1 MADVTLTLGANTRE
15 IESAINRLSKKKVNL
30 GGINS
35 KNFTVP
41 LGRIQGQLG
50 EFNKSL
56 QASNAR
62 VLAFGASAGAIFA
75 VQQAFSSLVRSTI
88 DVEKKLAEINVVL
101 GTSQKSL
108 KSFGNELFNAAANA
122 GMGFD
127 AAAEAATEFSR
138 QGLGLEKTLQRVNDA
153 LVLSRLTGLSV
164 ADSVNAITAAI
175 NGYNL
180 TLKEQ
185 ENLTSR
191 IIAVDQ
197 AFAVSGAD
205 IAEAMRRVAS
215 TAQGA
220 GVSLNELI
228 SIVTA
233 AQQKTARGGAVIG
246 NSFKT
251 IFTRLQRPRTLEALD
266 QLGIKVTDATG
277 AMLPAMQVLSNLAKQ
292 FDGLTHA
299 QRSNVA
305 QLVGGVFQI
314 NVLKAA
320 IGDLSS
326 QYSIYGNALEIAN
339 GATDE
344 ANQRNAELNKTMSA
358 QLNELVQN
366 VTRVAAAFGELTIGP
381 ALEKIIGGLNTL
393 FAATPEGEA
402 EGMGSKIG
410 KGILRGIGN
419 VLSGPG
425 LIMLGVGL
433 FKLFQFLGKQA
444 KDAVSTI
451 MQMGKATEKRMALE
465 NKVLETLQQEPAI
478 LDKIVKGEMSISKLH
493 DEILKDISNENTLLK
508 AQEQIAKNIAASL
521 AKRTTLQQS
530 GSGTALVPKRR
541 SGGYIPNY
549 ADQLEMERREA
560 MRRGASPRVRGYY
573 DPKVKIKGKRGAIVN
588 TEEDIIHNF
597 RGGES
602 AVLPRYNKGGVP
614 KHSKV
619 AHGGKPVIIP
629 DGLVGIISVG
639 GSIAKD
645 ENGGLTLT
653 PAVLK
658 KAGLV
663 DAANTVNVKGVSH
676 FRPKPLANNLQSDA
690 VFRDIAG
697 PALGGAAVEIARKL
711 LGNTPDE
718 IPSLKRLG
726 DIVTK
731 DKAAYPQMAGR
742 IFESALVASI
752 KDPKADSNRTGNETW
767 DFKGKKDFNN
777 RKTAIR
783 KMFSNGDDLLNQ
795 RFIDSKYN
803 VSSAS
808 YTESMARKLLK
819 TPRVRTL
826 IRNASGAPTPKKA
839 QGYIPNFASGL
850 GAAIGREHDA
860 GIPYNQMR
868 VHTAADG
875 HPIAVTNKKDEPN
888 GLKDVRGMNRGYI
901 PNFAAPKPPP
911 MGSSGPDFSQ
921 KKFEKAGN
929 NAAMAGMALAMLA
942 PAITNMTGAGDTASK
957 AINNSVTAIGAAG
970 MVFSMM
976 PNKAGALIAG
986 MIAAGAVLHNVAKYL
1001 STKHLEKFS
1010 KAAEAGK
1017 ERLEKFNA
1025 ANQAVSMA
1033 LSELHGE
1040 LKKSKPDAARVSQFQ
1055 KAYASAMAD
1064 LPAAVRRQVLS
1075 ARTLSDAQDA
1085 LAKAQ
1090 LDAVKLQKSR
1100 ETAGRLAKGVEGTT
1114 GFGNAYGLGVRS
1126 QGESGMSRAGKNL
1139 ATTTGMGAA
1148 GAAIGGGAITAIAA
1162 TKMGA
1167 SIGTVI
1173 APGLGTAIGA
1183 AVGVAIGT
1191 AIALKAESAEASVFG
1206 SGEDAINVESF
1217 TSDMAKGMDFEK
1229 FSKDATSGMDL
1240 MNMSGVDLSNALK
1253 QTYGASQELANM
1265 MLNIGEN
1272 DMNVLKNS
1280 LQIMAEDAQRAR
1292 EEAEAMSNLLVQ
1304 QAAAMDLVNQAL
1316 ATNKQRL
1323 DSLLD
1328 TLTKVTN
1335 ARAAF
1340 DMEQDKASRKYW
1352 TAAAKSVRE
1361 LNKVFLTDEGNAEAA
1376 SQMKD
1381 AAANN
1386 KLLDN
1391 LGKIQLKTRDG
1402 MIKAAEGTGGEGGLD
1417 SQVLLDIRKLQERAV
1432 NNGMSNV
1439 DMLTELKQIDDGN
1452 GKKLGDNAAL
1462 MAQMTGLLNDQNSEM
1477 KTANLTAETQLQ
1489 INKMQL
1495 AAQKKQIQISRDIK
1509 TMGGLN
1515 TFMDPEGA
1523 GKKKAE
1529 DFEKGLEGFGVG
1541 AARGDDMQKGRGA
1554 VQLLRSAMD
1563 AGVDIMGPDGA
1574 AFKQQAIDANA
1585 GFLRNTFTDRASRL
1599 NQQADQLDAVGRG
1612 GEAQQL
1618 RDQASGYMSQ
1628 AGRAD
1633 EIAENQVMAEFKKA
1647 KMPENI
1653 AEIKDIDEKLL
1664 KAQENSMKKRKEDFQ
1679 NALNAADVT
1688 DTTKR
1693 VEEAIAVQTA
1703 LIKQQEALKKQQEAE
1718 VEKKATE
1725 EAIKTAEAKTN
1736 QNRQNLFT
1744 QANSDT
1750 GNEAD
1755 SKKVMLAA
1763 MGVKHTRGRDQMGNA
1778 SAGFETILENII
1790 KGSGGEITNM
1800 RQLQGLDK
1808 GQLQTFFERG
1818 QGITGKGDSDML
1830 RDFDLTEVFGSG
1842 EFLSELLESDNEATK
1857 EYVRQLDQMTSGF
1870 VEIQIL
1876 EEKLS
1881 GLNTAFATA
1890 TSALNTATANLTTAE
1905 ANVTNPAANPAIAA
1919 PGGPPA
1925 GLPTEGGGPDLPVG
1939 SPTFN
1944 SQGRPVAGGAGGGGN
1959 TTYDSQGRPEAG
1971 GGATPTPEEVP
1982 EAENPMA
1989 DLATN
1994 VGSLVERL
2002 DQGINAFHNIN
2013 FETPLPLV
2021 VTVQGEVSNLIT
2033 PEDIAKIENAVIA
2046 KLSSS
2051 RPQNNGANTAANVNP
2066 GQVATTQNV

>member
-180 TLKEQ
+180 SLKEQ

-266 QLGIKVTDATG
+266 QLGIKVKDAQG

-299 QRSNVA
+299 QKSNVA

-326 QYSIYGNALEIAN
+326 EYSIYGNALEIAN
-339 GATDE
+339 AATDE

-425 LIMLGVGL
+425 LLMLGVGL

-521 AKRTTLQQS
+521 AQRTTLQQS

-602 AVLPRYNKGGVP
+602 AVLPRYNKGVVGPKPKGGVSHKGYKKLLLP
-614 KHSKV
+614 EKGFGV
-619 AHGGKPVIIP
+619 
-629 DGLVGIISVG
+629 ISVG
-639 GSIAKD
+639 GSPSVTEAT
-645 ENGGLTLT
+645 GGLELS

-658 KAGLV
+658 SAGFKNAQMGISVMNL
-663 DAANTVNVKGVSH
+663 DH
-676 FRPKPLANNLQSDA
+676 FRPMELLKGGLESSGSFKQMIQKPLGDA
-690 VFRDIAG
+690 I
-697 PALGGAAVEIARKL
+697 LEISKKL
-711 LGNTPDE
+711 LGATPDE
-718 IPSLKRLG
+718 IPNPTKVG
-726 DIVTK
+726 DLVTR

-742 IFESALVASI
+742 IFEKALSGAIEDPSADFDKSGT
-752 KDPKADSNRTGNETW
+752 SRW
-767 DFKGKKDFNN
+767 DFTKASFNN
-777 RKTAIR
+777 RKTAV
-783 KMFSNGDDLLNQ
+783 KSMFGKTQGGRLLDTNK
-795 RFIDSKYN
+795 IDSKLD
-803 VSSAS
+803 VSSDA
-808 YTESMARKLLK
+808 YKKSMAKKLS
-819 TPRVRTL
+819 PEL
-826 IRNASGAPTPKKA
+826 IAKYGKQLGPYSGSVKA
-839 QGYIPNFASGL
+839 KAAGYIPNFASGL

-888 GLKDVRGMNRGYI
+888 GLKDVRRMNRGYI
-901 PNFAAPKPPP
+901 PNFA
-911 MGSSGPDFSQ
+911 SSFTEPISAEGAANIRD
-921 KKFEKAGN
+921 KAAKARAAKFESAANRAGQVGI
-929 NAAMAGMALAMLA
+929 AFAMLA
-942 PAITNMTGAGDTASK
+942 PAIGNMTGAGEKMSGTINEAGTAV
-957 AINNSVTAIGAAG
+957 ALGAT
-970 MVFSMM
+970 VFSMM
-976 PNKAGALIAG
+976 PTKMGAIIGGAIAAAGALNAF
-986 MIAAGAVLHNVAKYL
+986 AKFL
-1001 STKHLEKFS
+1001 ATKHLEKFIQ
-1010 KAAEAGK
+1010 AAEKGK
-1017 ERLEKFNA
+1017 EDLEKFNA
-1025 ANQAVSMA
+1025 SSQAAATAMSNYDA
-1033 LSELHGE
+1033 E
-1040 LKKSKPDAARVSQFQ
+1040 LKKAQPDAKRLLSFQ
-1055 KAYASAMAD
+1055 RAYGKALAELPSA
-1064 LPAAVRRQVLS
+1064 LRRQVLS
-1075 ARTLSDAQDA
+1075 SGSLADAQEA

-1090 LDAVKLQKSR
+1090 MEQVRLQKGR
-1100 ETAGRLAKGVEGTT
+1100 EAAGQVASTMDKQA
-1114 GFGNAYGLGVRS
+1114 GFTNAYNVSDESQALGV
-1126 QGESGMSRAGKNL
+1126 GALIGAG
-1139 ATTTGMGAA
+1139 
-1148 GAAIGGGAITAIAA
+1148 IGSFLGPYGIVLGGIIGGAIGKKFGQASKEA
-1162 TKMGA
+1162 T
-1167 SIGTVI
+1167 
-1173 APGLGTAIGA
+1173 
-1183 AVGVAIGT
+1183 
-1191 AIALKAESAEASVFG
+1191 VFG
-1206 SGEDAINVESF
+1206 SGDDSIDLKGFSQDV
-1217 TSDMAKGMDFEK
+1217 AKSIDFEQL
-1229 FSKDATSGMDL
+1229 SDDVSNGLDL
-1240 MNMSGVDLSNALK
+1240 MAMSGKELGKNLTS
-1253 QTYGASQELANM
+1253 TYGASVELGQM
-1265 MLNIGEN
+1265 MAKLG
-1272 DMNVLKNS
+1272 DDDAAVLTNQ
-1280 LQIMAEDAQRAR
+1280 LQILAEDAKRAR
-1292 EEAEAMSNLLVQ
+1292 EEAEALSNLMEQ
-1304 QAAAMDLVNQAL
+1304 QATVMAQLNAAIQQNRE
-1316 ATNKQRL
+1316 TL
-1323 DSLLD
+1323 DSWLQ
-1328 TLTKVTN
+1328 TLTAVTK
-1335 ARAAF
+1335 AREAF
-1340 DMEQDKASRKYW
+1340 DMAQDKASREYW
-1352 TAAAKSVRE
+1352 TAAAKSVRD

-1381 AAANN
+1381 ASVNN

-1391 LGKIQLKTRDG
+1391 LGKIQMKTRDG
-1402 MIKAAEGTGGEGGLD
+1402 MIAAVEKTGGEAGLGD
-1417 SQVLLDIRKLQERAV
+1417 QVLLDILKVQEDAV
-1432 NNGMSNV
+1432 KNGLSNV
-1439 DMLTELKQIDDGN
+1439 EVLEQIKQIDDGTN
-1452 GKKLGDNAAL
+1452 GKLGENAAL
-1462 MAQMTGLLNDQNSEM
+1462 MAQMTGLMDTQNSEM
-1477 KTANLTAETQLQ
+1477 KIANLTAETQLQ

-1495 AAQKKQIQISRDIK
+1495 AAQKKQIQISKDIK

-1541 AARGDDMQKGRGA
+1541 AARGDDMQQGRGA

-1664 KAQENSMKKRKEDFQ
+1664 TAQENSMKNRQKDFE
-1679 NALNAADVT
+1679 NALNAAQIT
-1688 DTTKR
+1688 DATTQ
-1693 VEEAIAVQTA
+1693 VANHLAVQTA
-1703 LIKQQEALKKQQEAE
+1703 LLKEKEALEVQQKAE
-1718 VEKKATE
+1718 KEVKAAE
-1725 EAIKTAEAKTN
+1725 EAKTTADAKVE
-1736 QNRQNLFT
+1736 QKRGALFG
-1744 QANSDT
+1744 QALSDT
-1750 GNEAD
+1750 QWFEGAEREALSSVLGMERD
-1755 SKKVMLAA
+1755 DDLSNTKSSKGMDKFIQAVM
-1763 MGVKHTRGRDQMGNA
+1763 
-1778 SAGFETILENII
+1778 
-1790 KGSGGEITNM
+1790 KGSGGQITNM
-1800 RQLQGLDK
+1800 SQLIGMDDAELKRLYDK
-1808 GQLQTFFERG
+1808 GRGDVKGGQLGLE
-1818 QGITGKGDSDML
+1818 DVENL
-1830 RDFDLTEVFGSG
+1830 N
-1842 EFLSELLESDNEATK
+1842 EFLNEAFMNTDDNK
-1857 EYVRQLDQMTSGF
+1857 ATQAYVNSLDDMAKAFDES
-1870 VEIQIL
+1870 ERID
-1876 EEKLS
+1876 EELKKL
-1881 GLNTAFATA
+1881 TA
-1890 TSALNTATANLTTAE
+1890 SLATANAALLQAQGG
-1905 ANVTNPAANPAIAA
+1905 AANAQAVAAALPATPAIAT
-1919 PGGPPA
+1919 PGGPAA
-1925 GLPTEGGGPDLPVG
+1925 GLPTAGGGPALPAG
-1939 SPTFN
+1939 SPTFD
-1944 SQGRPVAGGAGGGGN
+1944 SQGRPVAGGAGGVGGAGGGGN

-1971 GGATPTPEEVP
+1971 GGATPTPEEAP